1 MNRYTFL
8 TAAIAATLMGVAVA
22 APQQPGAADTGKSRQ
37 GHHMTRL
44 DTNGDGAIDR
54 SEAAALPRLAGHFD
68 RLDRDGDGRIEVGE
82 RPRWKHGRRGGHG
95 QGHGGMAHAIRLD
108 ADGDGR
114 VSKAEAAG
122 SRRFAERFDATDRNR
137 DGYLVRS
144 ELMAAAERMRAERAA
159 RHRERA
165 GQQFAAADADRDGR
179 LSRAE
184 VESAM
189 PRMAKRF
196 AFMDED
202 RDGFLKRAD
211 LLPPPRR

>member
-8 TAAIAATLMGVAVA
+8 TAAIAATLMGAAVA
-22 APQQPGAADTGKSRQ
+22 APQQPGTTDAGKTRH
-37 GHHMTRL
+37 GHHMARL

-54 SEAAALPRLAGHFD
+54 AEAAAMPRFAGHFD
-68 RLDRDGDGRIEVGE
+68 KLDRNGDGRIEAGE
-82 RPRWKHGRRGGHG
+82 RPRWKHDHRGGHRR
-95 QGHGGMAHAIRLD
+95 GGMAHAIRLD

-114 VSKAEAAG
+114 ISKAEAAD
-122 SRRFAERFDATDRNR
+122 SPRFAERFDATDRNR

-144 ELMAAAERMRAERAA
+144 ELTAAAERMRAERAVKF
-159 RHRERA
+159 RERA
-165 GQQFAAADADRDGR
+165 EQKFAAADANRDGK

-184 VESAM
+184 VESSM

-202 RDGFLKRAD
+202 RDGFLGRTD